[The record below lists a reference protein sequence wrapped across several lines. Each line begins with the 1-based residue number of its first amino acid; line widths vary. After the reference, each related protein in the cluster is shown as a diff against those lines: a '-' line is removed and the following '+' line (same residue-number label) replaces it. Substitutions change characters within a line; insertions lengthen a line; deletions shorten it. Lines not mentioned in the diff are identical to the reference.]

1 MPTSKAEAIWEGAFK
16 SGNGTYKG
24 ASGITGKYTFAS
36 RFETGGSSNPEE
48 LLAGAEA
55 ACFSMALTAALD
67 RNGTTPTSVKTEAA
81 CTFEKVG
88 EGFSITTIKL
98 VVQASVPGIEK
109 EAFDKIAAATKDGCP
124 VSRALKGNVNIEL
137 DAQLV

>member
-1 MPTSKAEAIWEGAFK
+1 MPTSNAEAVWEGNFK
-16 SGNGTYKG
+16 GGNGTYKA
-24 ASGITGKYTFAS
+24 ASGISGKYTFAS
-36 RFETGGSSNPEE
+36 RFENGGMSNPEE

-55 ACFSMALTAALD
+55 SCFSMALAAALD
-67 RNGTTPTSVKTEAA
+67 RNGTPPVSVKSEAA

-98 VVQASVPGIEK
+98 VVRASVPNVDN
-109 EAFDKIAAATKDGCP
+109 EAFQKIALATKDGCP